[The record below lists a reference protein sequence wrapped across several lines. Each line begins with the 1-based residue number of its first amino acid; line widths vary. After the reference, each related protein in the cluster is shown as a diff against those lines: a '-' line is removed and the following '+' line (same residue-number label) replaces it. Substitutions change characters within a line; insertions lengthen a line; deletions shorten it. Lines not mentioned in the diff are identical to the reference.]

1 MDASSEISPPDGGE
15 FREFLLFSEDF
26 SGIRA
31 LVPHGF
37 VTHFLCT
44 DGAMSFLHR
53 QTRYHVAPG
62 DYAILPHPALAGDF
76 AASDDFRA
84 LVMAIRPE
92 FLSSIVIRSRYGVV
106 GHLALLQNP
115 VMRMRKAE
123 FDRSMEDLA
132 RIRER
137 LAEAEHRFHQEMIGH
152 LLAAHI
158 LDLYHIH
165 SRERSAEAVSPRTLQ
180 KLAAFLELLSQ
191 GAARRHRDLGWYA
204 ERLFV
209 TPSYLSEICRRASG
223 QGASCFIELYAAQEI
238 ARTLCNP
245 ALTITEAAEAL
256 GFSSVS
262 YFSRFTTRC
271 LGMSP
276 KAFRQSKA
284 E

>member
-1 MDASSEISPPDGGE
+1 
-15 FREFLLFSEDF
+15 
-26 SGIRA
+26 
-31 LVPHGF
+31 
-37 VTHFLCT
+37 
-44 DGAMSFLHR
+44 
-53 QTRYHVAPG
+53 
-62 DYAILPHPALAGDF
+62 
-76 AASDDFRA
+76 
-84 LVMAIRPE
+84 
-92 FLSSIVIRSRYGVV
+92 
-106 GHLALLQNP
+106 
-115 VMRMRKAE
+115 MRMRKAE

-137 LAEAEHRFHQEMIGH
+137 LTKAEHRFHQEMIGH

-158 LDLYHIH
+158 LDLDQIH
-165 SRERSAEAVSPRTLQ
+165 SRECSAEAVSPRTLQ